1 MGAIVKWAP
10 EHEQE
15 LVRLFQTKFEDA
27 YFLSHS
33 LIGSML
39 KKSRPAVVGKI
50 HRLKLTRDPTVPCKG
65 VDGIIIDPQ
74 RVAAVPRTPATY
86 GRSRVSRPPRA
97 PSVEGECIHAPS
109 PHAIQLSEIREDT
122 CRFPI
127 GHVGAEGFHFCGDKV
142 GSKKPYCNSHA
153 RLCYVPL
160 KARQEQ
166 RPTYSNKY

>member
-1 MGAIVKWAP
+1 MGGPAQRGGVTSMGAIVKWAP

-74 RVAAVPRTPATY
+74 RVAAVPAPPPPMAVAA
-86 GRSRVSRPPRA
+86 SRGLRA
-97 PSVEGECIHAPS
+97 PRPSRASVS
-109 PHAIQLSEIREDT
+109 MR
-122 CRFPI
+122 R
-127 GHVGAEGFHFCGDKV
+127 
-142 GSKKPYCNSHA
+142 
-153 RLCYVPL
+153 
-160 KARQEQ
+160 
-166 RPTYSNKY
+166 RPTRSSYRKSGRILADFRLVTSARRDFTSVATRSGRRSPTATATLGSATFR